1 MVSFDYYAA
10 LLLLGVFQGL
20 ILSIVI
26 IFEKSN
32 SLGIGSKV
40 RIKVKIDNKATW
52 LSRWLLPQTGY
63 TSQNEQQ

>member
-1 MVSFDYYAA
+1 MVSFDFYAA

-32 SLGIGSKV
+32 SHGIGSKV